1 MRFLAKKKNSKNGF
15 FFPTP
20 LQQQLS
26 SVAFRFEGAS
36 FFWFVFLFLFVNF
49 LRFFLPTEAASGNE
63 PRNERKIKQ

>member
-1 MRFLAKKKNSKNGF
+1 MKIILEENEIFGQKKKFEKWI

-49 LRFFLPTEAASGNE
+49 PRFFFAYGSREW
-63 PRNERKIKQ
+63 Q